1 MTQLH
6 ELILGSAESWPDAD
20 ALLFKDEKLNY
31 SDLAD
36 QLSRIGHFYRDLG
49 LEPGDRVAVYLE
61 KRPETVIALYAASAA
76 GMIFVPINP
85 LLKPAQVLYI
95 LRDCN
100 VRLLVTSADRLK
112 LLNEVL
118 PACPDL
124 EHIIV
129 IGKYNDQPLQGKN
142 VHHWDTAP
150 TPGTSLNKTGGDQG
164 LASILYTSGSTG
176 NPKGV
181 VLSHRNM
188 VLGAESVA
196 QYLCNHERDRLLAVL
211 PFSFDYGLSQLS
223 TAFYKGATAVLMNY
237 LLPRDVIRAVARY
250 RITGLAAVPPLWIQ
264 LAQLD
269 WPESVH
275 EHLRY
280 LTNSGGA
287 MPQVTLQALRTKL
300 PESEFFLMYGLTE
313 AFRSTYLPP
322 DLINERPGSIG
333 QAIPHAEV
341 LVVREDGS
349 PCEPDEVGELVH
361 TGELVAQGYW
371 QDEEKTRKRFRPAP
385 AHATQTNTNNHAVW
399 SGDHV
404 KRDAD
409 GYLYFVGRNDDMI
422 KTSGYRVSPG
432 EVEEVLFE
440 NETVGEVAVIGI
452 PHPGLGQAIVVFVS
466 PVANQ
471 VCQAEQLIAEC
482 RYKLPTFMVPAHID
496 IRDTLPK
503 NQNGKIDRNLLADS
517 VKNMFQEQSA

>member
-6 ELILGSAESWPDAD
+6 ELILDSAESRPDTD

-31 SDLAD
+31 SNLAS
-36 QLSRIGHFYRDLG
+36 QLSRIGHFYQDLG
-49 LEPGDRVAVYLE
+49 LEPGDRVAVYLD

-76 GMIFVPINP
+76 GMIFIPINP

-95 LRDCN
+95 LRDCS

-118 PACPDL
+118 PECPDL
-124 EHIIV
+124 QHIIV
-129 IGKYNDQPLQGKN
+129 TGKYDGQPFQGMN

-150 TPGTSLNKTGGDQG
+150 ISDTSLGRTGDDQS

-196 QYLCNHERDRLLAVL
+196 QYLCNHEQDRLLAVL

-223 TAFYKGATAVLMNY
+223 TAFYKGSTAVLMNY

-250 RITGLAAVPPLWIQ
+250 QITGLAAVPPLWFQ

-300 PESEFFLMYGLTE
+300 PKSDFFLMYGLTE
-313 AFRSTYLPP
+313 AFRSTFLPP
-322 DLINERPGSIG
+322 ELIDERPGSMG

-341 LVVREDGS
+341 LVVREDGR
-349 PCEPDEVGELVH
+349 PCEPDEIGELVH
-361 TGELVAQGYW
+361 TGELVAHGYW
-371 QDEEKTRKRFRPAP
+371 QDEEKTRKHFRPNP
-385 AHATQTNTNNHAVW
+385 AHATQTNANNYAVW

-409 GYLYFVGRNDDMI
+409 GYLYFIGRNDDMI

-432 EVEEVLFE
+432 EVEEVLLE
-440 NETVGEVAVIGI
+440 NKTVGEVAVIGI
-452 PHPGLGQAIVVFVS
+452 PHPALGQAIVAFVS
-466 PVANQ
+466 PAAGQ
-471 VCQAEQLIAEC
+471 ACQAEQLIAEC
-482 RYKLPTFMVPAHID
+482 RSKLPTFMVPAHID

-503 NQNGKIDRNLLADS
+503 NPSGKIDRNRLADT
-517 VKNMFQEQSA
+517 VKKMFQEQLV